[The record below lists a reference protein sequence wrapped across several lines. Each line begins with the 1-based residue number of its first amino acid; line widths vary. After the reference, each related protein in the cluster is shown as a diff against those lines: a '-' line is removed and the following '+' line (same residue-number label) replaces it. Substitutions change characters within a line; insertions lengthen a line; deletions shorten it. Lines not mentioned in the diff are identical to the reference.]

1 MHCSVTYEDYKDQIL
16 IKIKYSWSVKNT
28 LLLKK
33 KNLGSAVTHTC
44 SFDKQV
50 PADIGETHRIT
61 GGIFEGSQ
69 IGKYAFTSTLEY
81 PPLWGLVDKL
91 LKPELRA

>member
-1 MHCSVTYEDYKDQIL
+1 MECEKHPFVE
-16 IKIKYSWSVKNT
+16 
-28 LLLKK
+28 K

-50 PADIGETHRIT
+50 PAGYRSDPPPW